1 MLLLILFLLLQLPF
15 VEASLPQYD
24 TASFSKRLDH
34 LLIVLTLAVRLNSSI
49 KLRSMLKVKPYEMK
63 REGYYTKSLD
73 TVKRSLL
80 MLHRVLDLLM
90 SGEDTDK
97 RDFIYYFHMVLNV
110 TKKQAKKYVENCLV
124 TLSSIS
130 GVPQCLF
137 PIVPATKIYM
147 LGKLLI
153 KRGQNDFINAK
164 RGLNIVLDNIIGQ
177 NLFGVKML
185 RPAKLS
191 FKRVILVE
199 KKNMTK
205 IFRAMKKE
213 FVRSSLLICYHG
225 FVTMQIRCLLK
236 QLEVWM
242 HEVHQRKLIVYG
254 KSDNDIRG
262 IQKLASFSY
271 VTDSLSESE
280 HELPV
285 DVFILGPYADQH
297 NLFGQKCDEYDV
309 TKLEKELDVSD
320 LESLRRMEKPDS
332 NFMSSGNQENKL
344 RVLHG
349 FKENPFSLQIN
360 GLPNEEVA
368 AQWESQIKKNESL

>member
-1 MLLLILFLLLQLPF
+1 MFLLILFLLLQLPF

-49 KLRSMLKVKPYEMK
+49 KLRSMLKVKPHEMK

-110 TKKQAKKYVENCLV
+110 TKIQAEKHVDKCLI
-124 TLSSIS
+124 TLSTIS
-130 GVPQCLF
+130 GVPRCLF
-137 PIVPATKIYM
+137 PIVPATRIYM

-177 NLFGVKML
+177 NLFGIKML

-213 FVRSSLLICYHG
+213 FVRSS
-225 FVTMQIRCLLK
+225 

-254 KSDNDIRG
+254 KSDNDIHGTQR
-262 IQKLASFSY
+262 LASYSY
-271 VTDSLSESE
+271 VTDTLTESE

-297 NLFGQKCDEYDV
+297 SLFGRKCVEYDV
-309 TKLEKELDVSD
+309 TKLEKELDAND
-320 LESLRRMEKPDS
+320 LERLRIWEKPDS
-332 NFMSSGNQENKL
+332 NFMSSGNRENRK
-344 RVLHG
+344 RVLRG
-349 FKENPFSLQIN
+349 FKKNPFSLQIN
-360 GLPNEEVA
+360 GLPKEEVA
-368 AQWESQIKKNESL
+368 RQWESQIRKNENL